1 MSMGKHFPLF
11 PVLLILVGAL
21 LLLDRLDI
29 LAFGWWS
36 LLWGVIAMVGA
47 YKVAAGLRSPGR
59 GGIVWGTIWFFVGL
73 YFVLDEANL
82 IRLPGG
88 AEFPLLLVVV
98 GCGFLLSFLRQ
109 WREWHL
115 AVPAV
120 AFLGI
125 GGVMLL
131 AEFGYLGRWM
141 VLDAI
146 RQWWPLA
153 LVLFGAA
160 LLMNRGTAR
169 RPS

>member
-1 MSMGKHFPLF
+1 M
-11 PVLLILVGAL
+11 
-21 LLLDRLDI
+21 
-29 LAFGWWS
+29 
-36 LLWGVIAMVGA
+36 
-47 YKVAAGLRSPGR
+47 
-59 GGIVWGTIWFFVGL
+59 
-73 YFVLDEANL
+73 
-82 IRLPGG
+82 
-88 AEFPLLLVVV
+88 LLVVV